1 MNQMIPLRGD
11 SFSQFREPK
20 YPYPPDSTRAERI
33 RSDDTLAREGE
44 QESAFDAKKLGSFI
58 CGYKWFLVQGHF
70 SPSAV
75 RRLQVCPRFLC
86 ATISRDNQ
94 RDAYRKMHTKRPR
107 YEVESKWVLQGSPHL
122 SGIRYAMYISIR
134 SHK

>member
-44 QESAFDAKKLGSFI
+44 QESAFDAKKFGSFI

-70 SPSAV
+70 SP
-75 RRLQVCPRFLC
+75 C
-86 ATISRDNQ
+86 
-94 RDAYRKMHTKRPR
+94 
-107 YEVESKWVLQGSPHL
+107 G
-122 SGIRYAMYISIR
+122 
-134 SHK
+134 